1 MEKWIDSY
9 WVPNEKI
16 AILLAAAILAF
27 FLTKLILLP
36 IFKNIAKRTRTLWDD
51 LLVRFRTSD
60 YAVHLVPAT
69 IIAAG
74 IPHMHTANK
83 YVIGFLTRADNIYF
97 IIIFFLLI
105 SSFLSVLSAKIQ
117 MNPKKQNIP
126 IHGIFQA
133 LKLVA
138 FLVCVILILAEII
151 NKTPFFL
158 LSGLG
163 ALTAVLLLIFR
174 DSILGLVSGIQISTL
189 DLVRTGDWIEMPKD
203 DVDGNVIE
211 VSLTSVKIQNW
222 DMSISVIPT
231 YELTSTAFKNWRG
244 MSESGG
250 RRIKRSIS
258 VDVNTVDF
266 LTDKQVQ
273 ELLKIKILRPYLE
286 NKLIEIKNYNE
297 KEFAEADFN
306 AIANGRRLTNIG
318 TFRAYCLAY
327 LRKHPGIHQSM
338 TLMVRLLQPESS
350 GQPVEIYAFANTT
363 ISSEYENIQSDI
375 FDHLIAVLP
384 EFGLCMFQNPSGTK
398 LKVIEKTVAKTEA
411 AKSG

>member
-9 WVPNEKI
+9 WVPNERI
-16 AILLAAAILAF
+16 AILLAVAILAF
-27 FLTKLILLP
+27 FLGKLVLLP
-36 IFKNIAKRTRTLWDD
+36 VFKRIAKKTHTQWDD
-51 LLVRFRTSD
+51 LLVRFKTSD
-60 YAVHLVPAT
+60 YAIHLIPAT
-69 IIAAG
+69 ILATG
-74 IPHMHTANK
+74 FPYMHTANK
-83 YVIGFLTRADNIYF
+83 HLIDFLTRANNIYF
-97 IIIFFLLI
+97 IIIFYLLI
-105 SSFLSVLSAKIQ
+105 SSFLSVLGAKIQ
-117 MNPKKQNIP
+117 MNPKKQNVP
-126 IHGIFQA
+126 IHGVFQA
-133 LKLVA
+133 LKLVT
-138 FLVCVILILAEII
+138 FLICTILILAEII
-151 NKTPFFL
+151 NKTPLFL

-163 ALTAVLLLIFR
+163 ALTAVLLLVFR

-258 VDVNTVDF
+258 IDIDTVDF
-266 LTDKQVQ
+266 LSGKQIQ

-286 NKLIEIKNYNE
+286 SKLIEIENYNRT
-297 KEFAEADFN
+297 EFAEADFT
-306 AIANGRRLTNIG
+306 ATANGRRLTNIG

-327 LRKHPGIHQSM
+327 LRQHPGIHQDR
-338 TLMVRLLQPESS
+338 TLMVRLLQPQFS
-350 GQPVEIYAFANTT
+350 GQPLEIYAFANTT
-363 ISSEYENIQSDI
+363 VSREYEAIQSDI

-398 LKVIEKTVAKTEA
+398 LKVIEREE
-411 AKSG
+411 G